1 VNMGAFVYKEKG
13 EIKEKNF
20 PMLESRNLFK

>member
-20 PMLESRNLFK
+20 TLLKSRDLFK